1 MAWRGSEQS
10 LMGAFRLAAICMLS
24 GAGSVLMP
32 TPASTQGDR
41 GQAMG
46 LPLLGY
52 IFEVAG
58 HCARHGA
65 SGEVERMRE
74 LADAQPDARQLLLR
88 RLRRGLRSPRS
99 AKWCEAEMRR
109 IR

>member
-1 MAWRGSEQS
+1 MS
-10 LMGAFRLAAICMLS
+10 AFRLAAVCTMSVAGLVLIPT
-24 GAGSVLMP
+24 AGS
-32 TPASTQGDR
+32 AQGDR

-58 HCARHGA
+58 HCARHEP
-65 SGEVERMRE
+65 SGEMERMRE
-74 LADAQPDARQLLLR
+74 LADAQPDARQFLFR
-88 RLRRGLRSPRS
+88 RLRKGLRSPRS
-99 AKWCEAEMRR
+99 ANWCKAEMRG